1 MAMAILTK
9 ATLNDRNFG
18 IISVGSCLFNEQSLN
33 YFLNSQ
39 KISNI
44 PIGTG
49 ISVNHSF

>member
-9 ATLNDRNFG
+9 IMLNDQKFG
-18 IISVGSCLFNEQSLN
+18 NISVGSCLFNEQSLN

-39 KISNI
+39 KILNI

-49 ISVNHSF
+49 ISVNDSF